1 MVSIDPMV
9 LRGDVRRS
17 AKLMKMKTK
26 SVELCLN
33 SEKKEDQCLIFEK
46 EEV

>member
-1 MVSIDPMV
+1 MIIVDYYV
-9 LRGDVRRS
+9 RGS
-17 AKLMKMKTK
+17 AELMKTK

-33 SEKKEDQCLIFEK
+33 ITKKEDQCLKSEK

>member
-17 AKLMKMKTK
+17 AKLMKTK